1 MYPNLNDL
9 RYFIEISQTGNVSQA
24 AVRLGVTQPTLSQA
38 VVRLENNVGAKLFQ
52 RSKKG
57 MDLTPAGR
65 TLVVQSRKLIQDWEA
80 IQASALSSH
89 SEVKGQYKVG
99 CHPSVALYT
108 LPQVFSEWM
117 SENPELEIKLV
128 HNLSRKI
135 LDGIISTEID
145 IGVVVN
151 PVQHPDLI
159 IKKACED
166 EVGLWAAD
174 KKKAPQNEDVLIAD
188 PDLLQTQ
195 DIMKKIK
202 KAGYNF
208 KRFIESSSLEVVA
221 ELTKS
226 GAGIGIL
233 PGRVA
238 NRVGHLKSL
247 SGPKFKD
254 EICIVFRA
262 ESRSIKTIQV
272 LSQSIEKALTDPP
285 K

>member
-9 RYFIEISQTGNVSQA
+9 HYFLEIAQTGNVSQA
-24 AVRLGVTQPTLSQA
+24 AVRLGVTQPSLSQA
-38 VVRLENNVGAKLFQ
+38 VVRLENSVGAKLFQ

-80 IQASALSSH
+80 IQSSAVSSH
-89 SEVKGQYKVG
+89 SEVKGQFRVG

-108 LPQVFSEWM
+108 LPQVFPQWL
-117 SENPELEIKLV
+117 SENPGLEIKLV

-135 LDGIISTEID
+135 LDGIILAEID

-151 PVQHPDLI
+151 PIAHPDLI
-159 IKKACED
+159 IKKVCED
-166 EVGLWAAD
+166 EVGLWASD
-174 KKKAPQNEDVLIAD
+174 KKKSYNEDVLIAD

-202 KAGYNF
+202 KAGFQF
-208 KRFIESSSLEVVA
+208 KRFIESSSLELIT
-221 ELTKS
+221 ELARN
-226 GAGIGIL
+226 GAGVAIL

-238 NRVGHLKSL
+238 KREGHLKSL
-247 SGPKFKD
+247 NGPKFKD
-254 EICIVFRA
+254 DICIVFRA
-262 ESRSIKTIQV
+262 ESRTIKTIQV
-272 LSQSIEKALTDPP
+272 LSQSIEKALTESA